1 MLHKLE
7 NLFKGGPFPKAKTLQ
22 ISLQN
27 QRNISTGTKVQI
39 TVATPKNNASYRG
52 NIKSSTL
59 RK

>member
-7 NLFKGGPFPKAKTLQ
+7 KLFKGGPFPKAKSLQ
-22 ISLQN
+22 ILFQN
-27 QRNISTGTKVQI
+27 QRNISTGTTVQI
-39 TVATPKNNASYRG
+39 NVATPKNNTSYRG